1 MQQCYRCINFR
12 KGAVVMEKEKKLNGK
27 ESYEDPKVL
36 ASYKK
41 EELEEIIK
49 PHGTADLGGGGCGQG
64 CGCGCA

>member
-1 MQQCYRCINFR
+1 M
-12 KGAVVMEKEKKLNGK
+12 AKEKKLNGK

-49 PHGTADLGGGGCGQG
+49 PHGVPDQGGGGCGGDNNG